1 MKKNFKIALV
11 TTLSMAMLVGCG
23 SMKKQEDS
31 ATVVSDA
38 KEQQQIMSTIDSATF
53 ANIEDFTVEFTASVK
68 VSIATLNLSGNL
80 VTQDLGKDG
89 ANVQFYAHLDNLS
102 PQDVV
107 RGSIAGNEMTVK
119 TENLTVVGIQVV
131 KETSSTKDLEFNI
144 DDATLPE
151 QPKFI
156 SSIGIELSD
165 LDSIKKSKTSS
176 TNSYFLVL
184 KKEVIEEQINKAGAL
199 NGDISISDD
208 AVLGF
213 VLSKENEIEG
223 FTLTV
228 NFKFQNF
235 DCTAYIEAVV
245 K

>member
-1 MKKNFKIALV
+1 MKKNLKIALV
-11 TTLSMAMLVGCG
+11 TTLSMVMLVGCG

-38 KEQQQIMSTIDSATF
+38 NEQQQIMSTIDSATF
-53 ANIEDFTVEFTASVK
+53 TNIEDFTIEFTASVK
-68 VSIATLNLSGNL
+68 VSVATLNLSGNL

-107 RGSIAGNEMTVK
+107 RGSVVENQMNIQ
-119 TENLTVVGIQVV
+119 TENLTVIGIQVV
-131 KETSSTKDLEFNI
+131 KETSSSKDLDFDI
-144 DDATLPE
+144 SDATLPQ

-165 LDSIKKSKTSS
+165 LDSIKKSETSS
-176 TNSYFLVL
+176 NNSYFLVL

-213 VLSKENEIEG
+213 ILSKQNEIEG
-223 FTLTV
+223 FTLTI

-235 DCTAYIEAVV
+235 DCTAYIEAQV